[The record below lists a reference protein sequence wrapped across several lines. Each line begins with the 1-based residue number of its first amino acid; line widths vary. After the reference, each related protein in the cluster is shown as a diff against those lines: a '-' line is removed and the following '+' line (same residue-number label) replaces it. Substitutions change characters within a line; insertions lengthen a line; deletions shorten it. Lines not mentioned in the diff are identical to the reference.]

1 MLKFKR
7 WLGGS
12 LSGICAILI
21 LSACG
26 LFGGPAEP
34 TATPAAPVTLK
45 YISLNQFAGVEDAL
59 IKQFQTEHS
68 NLKIDKEE
76 FRSDPLQYL
85 TNTPPPDMIT
95 IAPSLWLDQAIEQ
108 GLVTDIT
115 DIWQQAG
122 LKDAYPAN
130 LRALS
135 ERNGKQYFLPI
146 GYSWNAIYYNKQ
158 IFAQY
163 NLQPP
168 KNWDEFMQICDTLLA
183 NGVTPLALS
192 GRNAFMAS
200 LWIDYLDM
208 RLNGPDFH
216 HQLETGQIAYED
228 AKVRAVFELWHSLS
242 DKGYF
247 LADSSNLQSLSSLL
261 AIIRGDNGQLG
272 NQKAAMTLS
281 GPFFLNEL
289 PDKFRSELDFFPF
302 PTIEPTIP
310 AGEVVFSL
318 GYMVPASAAHR
329 QEALTFLT
337 YLGSAPAQ
345 AIFVQNA
352 PNGLYAPAQAP
363 AKLSDLPATLQ
374 QGMQLVQN
382 AQTVDTPYFI
392 SVNQKLQSA
401 MEDMLRQLLVGPT
414 SSKPFDLD
422 ALLANLEQARQDK

>member
-1 MLKFKR
+1 
-7 WLGGS
+7 
-12 LSGICAILI
+12 
-21 LSACG
+21 
-26 LFGGPAEP
+26 
-34 TATPAAPVTLK
+34 
-45 YISLNQFAGVEDAL
+45 
-59 IKQFQTEHS
+59 
-68 NLKIDKEE
+68 
-76 FRSDPLQYL
+76 
-85 TNTPPPDMIT
+85 
-95 IAPSLWLDQAIEQ
+95 
-108 GLVTDIT
+108 
-115 DIWQQAG
+115 
-122 LKDAYPAN
+122 AN
-130 LRALS
+130 LRPLS

-158 IFAQY
+158 VFAQY

-168 KNWDEFMQICDTLLA
+168 QTWDEFMQVCDALLA

-192 GRNAFMAS
+192 GRNSFMAS

-216 HQLETGQIAYED
+216 RQLAAGETDYED
-228 AKVRAVFELWHSLS
+228 AKVRAVFELWHSLIA
-242 DKGYF
+242 KGYF
-247 LADSSNLQSLSSLL
+247 LEDSRNLQSLSSLL

-289 PDKFRSELDFFPF
+289 PEKFRSELDFFPF
-302 PTIEPTIP
+302 PALDPTLP

-318 GYMVPASAAHR
+318 GYMVPANAPHR

-345 AIFVQNA
+345 AILVQNA

-363 AKLSDLPATLQ
+363 AKANDLPATMQ

-382 AQTVDTPYFI
+382 AKVVDTPYFI

-401 MEDMLRQLLVGPT
+401 MEEMLRQLLASST

-422 ALLANLEQARQDK
+422 ALLANLEQARQEK